1 MVKIEGCKMSD
12 TYQDVIIGA
21 GVAGIVA
28 ALLQA
33 KKGRK
38 VLLVEQSDCAGGLLK
53 SFKSDKYVFDYGTHL
68 LSETGL
74 KELDDII
81 IKDTV
86 ENGWNQFDFLKSG
99 HFVNG
104 TLCEKTPVID
114 SKTLKPEDLM
124 LGAYEFINAANDRKS
139 KYKNLAEQL
148 TSYFGSTFSQ
158 KLMIPAVEKL
168 FHTSADLLCQNTHH
182 LFGLSRIQSFNN
194 NSTALLK
201 KVPNFDDVLAF
212 QSHKDGQTGI
222 KYYYPCE
229 GRINLWVESLLKKF
243 AALGGEI
250 RYGQTVSN
258 IRCFK
263 ERISSLD
270 VNEVQVKLDKLIWTA
285 PVFFLTRQLALNTGD
300 NSTPLNFL
308 NTFLV
313 HLVVDQAPKTK
324 LFYYTNYQP
333 EFKHFRATLYSNLQQ
348 GIFSKGKHHVTVE
361 VFAKSGELN
370 CPLSVAETMQEL
382 FKCNILEQSTNV
394 IHSDIQLIKNS
405 FPVLTNQFMLQQ
417 KEQVSFIKHNVK
429 NVELFGKA
437 RGDIFFMND
446 VLKDIFLKLN

>member
-1 MVKIEGCKMSD
+1 MSD
-12 TYQDVIIGA
+12 TYQDVVIGA

-38 VLLVEQSDCAGGLLK
+38 VLLVEQSDSAGGLLK
-53 SFKSDKYVFDYGTHL
+53 SFKSDEYLFDYGTHM

-81 IKDTV
+81 INDTV

-99 HFVNG
+99 HFVNN
-104 TLCEKTPVID
+104 TLCEKTQVID
-114 SKTLKPEDLM
+114 AKTLKPEELI
-124 LGAYEFINAANDRKS
+124 LGAYEFINAASDRQS

-158 KLMIPAVEKL
+158 KLIIPAVEKL
-168 FHTSADLLCQNTHH
+168 FHTPADILCQDTHH
-182 LFGLSRIQSFNN
+182 LFGLSRIQSFS
-194 NSTALLK
+194 NSSTTLLK
-201 KVPNFDDVLAF
+201 KVSNFDDVLAF
-212 QSHKDGQTGI
+212 QSHKDGQTGL
-222 KYYYPCE
+222 KYYYPCK
-229 GRINLWVESLLKKF
+229 GGINLWVESLLKKF

-250 RYGQTVSN
+250 RYGQTISN

-263 ERISSLD
+263 ENVSSLNL
-270 VNEVQVKLDKLIWTA
+270 NEAQVKLDKLIWTA
-285 PVFFLTRQLALNTGD
+285 PVFFLIKLLAPRNKD
-300 NSTPLNFL
+300 NITPLTCL

-313 HLVVDQAPKTK
+313 HLVVDQAPKTD

-333 EFKHFRATLYSNLQQ
+333 EHKHFRVTLYSNLQQ
-348 GIFSKGKHHVTVE
+348 GIRSKSEHRVTVE
-361 VFAKSGELN
+361 VFAKNGELN
-370 CPLSVAETMQEL
+370 CPFDIAEIMQEL
-382 FKCNILEQSTNV
+382 FKCNIFEQSTNV
-394 IHSDIQLIKNS
+394 LHSDIQLIKNS
-405 FPVLTNQFMLQQ
+405 FPVLTNQFMSRQ
-417 KEQVSFIKHNVK
+417 KEQVSFIKSNVE

-446 VLKDIFLKLN
+446 VLKDIFFELNKNK